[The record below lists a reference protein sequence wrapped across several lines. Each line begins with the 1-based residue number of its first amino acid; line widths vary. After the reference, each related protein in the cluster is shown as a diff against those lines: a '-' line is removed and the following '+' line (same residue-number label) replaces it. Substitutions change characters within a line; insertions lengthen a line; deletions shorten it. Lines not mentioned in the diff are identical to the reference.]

1 MISFEL
7 AEDDRFDVPWDE
19 KTFDYWVESLKEE
32 GFDEDVAESAVNK
45 ALEIH
50 LKEGTID
57 DYEECLDDVFWWAE
71 EMQNDKDGTTSRTR
85 GLEL

>member
-19 KTFDYWVESLKEE
+19 KTFDYWVESLKEG
-32 GFDEDVAESAVNK
+32 GFDEDVAESAINK
-45 ALEIH
+45 ALESH

-57 DYEECLDDVFWWAE
+57 DYEKCLDDVFWWAE
-71 EMQNDKDGTTSRTR
+71 DMQNDKDGTISQT
-85 GLEL
+85 GA